1 MKRMVLAMAL
11 VAVFAGAPVTSA
23 WAQTK
28 QPEKAEKVKDP
39 VCNMMVE
46 KKPELSAKYDGKTY
60 YFCMKA
66 DMAAFKKDPDK
77 YLKGTAHPHP
87 DPKKKPP
94 GSP

>member
-1 MKRMVLAMAL
+1 MKRRVLAMAL
-11 VAVFAGAPVTSA
+11 VAVFAGAPVTTV
-23 WAQTK
+23 WAQAEK
-28 QPEKAEKVKDP
+28 PEKAEKVKDP

-46 KKPELSAKYDGKTY
+46 KRPQLSAQYNGKTY

>member
-1 MKRMVLAMAL
+1 MRRRVLAVVL
-11 VAVFAGAPVTSA
+11 FTVFAGGTSATA
-23 WAQTK
+23 WAQTNK
-28 QPEKAEKVKDP
+28 VKKAGKVKDP

-46 KKPELSAKYDGKTY
+46 KKPQLAANYDGQTY

-66 DMAAFKKDPDK
+66 DMAAFNKAPDK

-87 DPKKKPP
+87 DPKKSPP